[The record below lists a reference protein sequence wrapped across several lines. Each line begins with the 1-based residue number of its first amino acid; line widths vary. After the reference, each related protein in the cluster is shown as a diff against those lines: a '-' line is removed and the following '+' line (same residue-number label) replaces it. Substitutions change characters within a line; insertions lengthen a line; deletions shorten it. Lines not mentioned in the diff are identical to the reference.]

1 MYSEDINSISY
12 SVIGCAYRVYKRLGP
27 GLLESVYE
35 QCLFHEIRKTG
46 RNVQRQVPIPVVY
59 DDVDLEVGF
68 RIDLLVD
75 DALILEIK
83 SVDAIHP
90 VHEAQLLTY
99 LKLSRKK
106 LGLLLNFN
114 VDDMKKGIIRRI
126 L

>member
-1 MYSEDINSISY
+1 MMLISKW
-12 SVIGCAYRVYKRLGP
+12 AFAL
-27 GLLESVYE
+27 
-35 QCLFHEIRKTG
+35 
-46 RNVQRQVPIPVVY
+46 
-59 DDVDLEVGF
+59 
-68 RIDLLVD
+68 DLLVD